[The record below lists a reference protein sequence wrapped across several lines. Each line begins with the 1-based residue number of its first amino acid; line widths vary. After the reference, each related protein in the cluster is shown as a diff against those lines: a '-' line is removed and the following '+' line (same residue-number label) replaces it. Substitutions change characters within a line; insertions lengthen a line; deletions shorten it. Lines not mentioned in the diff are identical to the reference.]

1 MTKTRGYA
9 LIDRKTGKMVW
20 AGLRKPWKGKDHCG
34 CVGWEPIEHHDMV
47 MEKDYKLT
55 RILITPER
63 KKK

>member
-9 LIDRKTGKMVW
+9 LIDRQTGKVVW
-20 AGLRKPWKGKDHCG
+20 AGLDRPEYHQTTKIWSYGPLED
-34 CVGWEPIEHHDMV
+34 DFTMNA
-47 MEKDYKLT
+47 KLT